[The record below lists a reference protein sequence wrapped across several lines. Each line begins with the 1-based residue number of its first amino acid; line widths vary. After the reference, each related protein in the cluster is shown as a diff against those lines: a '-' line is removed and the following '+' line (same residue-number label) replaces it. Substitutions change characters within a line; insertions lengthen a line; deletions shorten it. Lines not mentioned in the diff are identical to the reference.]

1 MLLSPLLP
9 RILKSRELRPG
20 EGASPTWEAADL
32 RSRASHSLASAG
44 PQAVAELRLSSGSSA
59 SPRRGFAGPRQRQRG
74 PPRPPSPGNGRLE
87 IGPQAEPRENGCD
100 GQGPAKAHGRRRRV
114 EPGRSRGTRGRVPT
128 VRRRA
133 ARCLRS
139 RNCLRDAAPLPPTRG
154 RCGTL
159 RTHAQ
164 PGGKR
169 PQPRPCSPHTSPEN
183 PELCLGDQTASR
195 QTPLR
200 PLGLTLS

>member
-1 MLLSPLLP
+1 MA
-9 RILKSRELRPG
+9 
-20 EGASPTWEAADL
+20 AS
-32 RSRASHSLASAG
+32 
-44 PQAVAELRLSSGSSA
+44 RLSSGSSA
-59 SPRRGFAGPRQRQRG
+59 SPRRGFAGPRQRRRG

-100 GQGPAKAHGRRRRV
+100 GQGPAEAHGRRRRV
-114 EPGRSRGTRGRVPT
+114 EPERSRGTRGRVRT
-128 VRRRA
+128 VRRRV

-159 RTHAQ
+159 RTHEQ

-169 PQPRPCSPHTSPEN
+169 PQSRPCSPHTSPEN
-183 PELCLGDQTASR
+183 PNRASV
-195 QTPLR
+195 TKLPPDR
-200 PLGLTLS
+200 PLPAPRGSLFPIPPSCLCTCQ